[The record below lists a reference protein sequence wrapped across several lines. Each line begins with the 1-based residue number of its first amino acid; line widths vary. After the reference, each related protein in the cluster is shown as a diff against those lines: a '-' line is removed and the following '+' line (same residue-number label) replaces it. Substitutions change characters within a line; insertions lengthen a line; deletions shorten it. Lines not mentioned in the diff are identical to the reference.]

1 MTLHHPRRIPLV
13 AVVALV
19 SALALGS
26 SVHPETPPSTVGL
39 WAIGTD
45 HAASVLST
53 GYGVVVLNSWDE
65 ALILSIRAAQPGVR
79 ILLYQDISS
88 TRSYACRDGV
98 DDALLP
104 TGVGYCWARAH
115 RPRWFLRDTLGR
127 RVEWRGYEGHWWM
140 DVGRSGY
147 QRRWARSVISG
158 LSEGG
163 WDGVMADN
171 AISVPAYYLHPRQQ
185 LRRYPTAEAYAD
197 ATERFLSSVG
207 PRVQAAGFEFVP
219 NIGGADL
226 GPDQLSS
233 WLPFTSGVLREFWAL
248 YGTGDG
254 PPFTGWDWGRT
265 STLDEMDAVQ
275 GAGKTFLAVTY
286 GDFEYASDAN
296 ARAKLLGRVVRRGRS
311 VLLPTRRRSRPVGT
325 RLGDLLI
332 GSGPVGPR
340 VAVGGAWRRDYTDG
354 VAVVNPSTAPQEV
367 PLGEPMSRRRAHLS
381 RRSIF
386 RPGRAPC
393 YARGRDR
400 RCRRWSRRVSTGRR
414 KS

>member
-1 MTLHHPRRIPLV
+1 MALHHPRRIPLV
-13 AVVALV
+13 AGVALV

-26 SVHPETPPSTVGL
+26 SVHPETPSSTVGL

-45 HAASVLST
+45 HAASVSST
-53 GYGVVVLNSWDE
+53 GYGVVVLNRWDE
-65 ALILSIRAAQPGVR
+65 ALIPSIRAAQPGVR

-98 DDALLP
+98 DDVLLP

-140 DVGRSGY
+140 DVGRRGY
-147 QRRWARSVISG
+147 QRRWARRVISA
-158 LSEGG
+158 LSQGG

-171 AISVPAYYLHPRQQ
+171 AISVPAYYLHPGQQ
-185 LRRYPTAEAYAD
+185 LRRYPTAESYAD
-197 ATERFLSSVG
+197 ATESFLSSVG
-207 PRVQAAGFEFVP
+207 PLVQAAGFEFLP

-233 WLPFTSGVLREFWAL
+233 WLPFTSGVLREFWAR

-254 PPFTGWDWGRT
+254 PPFTGWDWERMI
-265 STLDEMDAVQ
+265 DQMDAVQ

-286 GDFEYASDAN
+286 GDLSNTRLMRY
-296 ARAKLLGRVVRRGRS
+296 ARASFLVGWSGADGALFY
-311 VLLPTRRRSRPVGT
+311 RPDAAVDPWAPDWT
-325 RLGDLLI
+325 TSIGD
-332 GSGPVGPR
+332 PVGPR

-354 VAVVNPSTAPQEV
+354 VAVVNPSTAPQDV
-367 PLGEPMSRRRAHLS
+367 PLGGTYFTPEGTP
-381 RRSIF
+381 
-386 RPGRAPC
+386 
-393 YARGRDR
+393 
-400 RCRRWSRRVSTGRR
+400 VSTILLPAGTGAVLRAGT
-414 KS
+414 

>member
-1 MTLHHPRRIPLV
+1 MALHHPRRIPLV
-13 AVVALV
+13 TVVALV

-26 SVHPETPPSTVGL
+26 SVHPETPSSTVGL

-45 HAASVLST
+45 HAASVSST
-53 GYGVVVLNSWDE
+53 GYGVVVLNRWDE
-65 ALILSIRAAQPGVR
+65 ALIPSIRAAQPGVR

-98 DDALLP
+98 DDVLLP

-158 LSEGG
+158 LSQGG

-171 AISVPAYYLHPRQQ
+171 AISVPAYYLHPGQQ

-207 PRVQAAGFEFVP
+207 PRVQAAGFEFLP

-226 GPDQLSS
+226 GPDELSS
-233 WLPFTSGVLREFWAL
+233 WLPFTSGVLREYWAR

-254 PPFTGWDWGRT
+254 PPFTGWDWGRMI
-265 STLDEMDAVQ
+265 DQMDAVQ

-286 GDFEYASDAN
+286 GDLSNTRLMRY
-296 ARAKLLGRVVRRGRS
+296 ARASFLVAWSGADGALFY
-311 VLLPTRRRSRPVGT
+311 RPDAAIDPWAPDWT
-325 RLGDLLI
+325 ISIGD
-332 GSGPVGPR
+332 PVGPR

-367 PLGEPMSRRRAHLS
+367 PLGGTYVTPEGTP
-381 RRSIF
+381 
-386 RPGRAPC
+386 
-393 YARGRDR
+393 
-400 RCRRWSRRVSTGRR
+400 VSTISLPAGTGAVLRAGT
-414 KS
+414 